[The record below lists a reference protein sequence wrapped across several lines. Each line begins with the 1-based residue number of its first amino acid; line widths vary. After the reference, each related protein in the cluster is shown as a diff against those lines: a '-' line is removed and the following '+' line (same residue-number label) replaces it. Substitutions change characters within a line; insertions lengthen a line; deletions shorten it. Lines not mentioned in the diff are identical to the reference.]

1 MRWAEGRR
9 SDNVEDQR
17 GMPAGGVVVG
27 GGLVTLV
34 LALLV
39 MFLGGD
45 PVAFLNQVERNA
57 PRQAAPGEPREKG
70 PVDPEEEKRVDFV
83 RVVLGDT
90 EDVWTELL
98 PREKRVRYV
107 APKLTLFTQATQS
120 GCGFANA
127 AVGPFYCPADQ
138 KVYLDLS
145 FFKELQDRFRAP
157 GEFAQAYVIAHE
169 VGHHVQNLLGI
180 SDQVRAE
187 QQRVDK
193 VTANKL
199 SVRLEL
205 QADFLAGVWANHAQK
220 ARHILEE
227 GDIETALRAA
237 TAIGDDKLQKQ
248 SQGYVVPDAFTHG
261 TAAQRV
267 RWFRRGFQT
276 GDLRQMNTFDLDD
289 SEL

>member
-267 RWFRRGFQT
+267 RWFSRGIQT